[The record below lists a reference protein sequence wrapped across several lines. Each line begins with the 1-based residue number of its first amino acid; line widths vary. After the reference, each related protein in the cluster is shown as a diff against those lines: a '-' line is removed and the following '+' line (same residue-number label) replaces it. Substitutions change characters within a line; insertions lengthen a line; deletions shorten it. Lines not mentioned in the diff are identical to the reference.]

1 MEVLRR
7 MVTKGVAIR
16 YFEFTVIIEKD
27 ETGVQSVTWF
37 VQESE
42 DPDKFIR
49 IRFDTYI
56 SEFKEFLE
64 EILEELKR

>member
-1 MEVLRR
+1 